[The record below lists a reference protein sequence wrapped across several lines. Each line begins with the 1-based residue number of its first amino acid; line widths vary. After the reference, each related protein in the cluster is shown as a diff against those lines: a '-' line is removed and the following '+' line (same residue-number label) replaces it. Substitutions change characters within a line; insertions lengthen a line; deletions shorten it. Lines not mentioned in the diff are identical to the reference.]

1 MSTKAIGVDFDGG
14 FDGGGGGST
23 KSSSK
28 GLCPCG
34 CDHPLSKGQHR
45 CLHSAESFHENNK
58 AKVEYQSINKS
69 RKSAAAPSFEWKRI
83 NFKVGE
89 KKILDDCWGRVTA
102 GTVCAILGPSG
113 AGKSSL
119 LNVLAGRSANAP
131 GVTISAA
138 VRVDGQLINPVSF
151 RKNIA
156 YVMQDD
162 SLMAT
167 ATPREALTFSAKM
180 RLPSTVTAAKIDEK
194 VVLLLA
200 ELGLTGCCDVMI
212 GGAMIKGIS
221 GGQRKR
227 TSVGVELVTDP
238 GLVFLDEPTSGLDS
252 FSAFSLITLMKRV
265 AGFGCTVLLT
275 IHQPSSET
283 FVLFDTVIFMKAG
296 RIVYHDAVPTIKP
309 YFTKCGYHCPENYN
323 PADFVM
329 SLIQLEDARTLQQRG
344 VYMPVHPS
352 LDNFD
357 EQNVQLNGTVV
368 DFGVE
373 HSFLVQLYALTMRE
387 VINVRRDTGALIGRF
402 LISGF
407 LNMLFGIVF
416 LGAGGRDNGNDEDFN
431 AHFGAIAFVLIS
443 GMFASAQAT
452 LMAFPFER
460 PMFLREYST
469 GTYAVAP
476 YFISK
481 LLLEIPLNFI
491 QVVYVLCILY
501 WSMDLQ
507 GSFIFIVMALFGLF
521 MACNSVAVVL
531 GSAIKDVKTGT
542 ELVPLL
548 FVPQI
553 LFAGFFIRTSQIPVF
568 LRWAQWLCSLKYAV
582 NLVLLT
588 EFNAGNESC
597 KTSEA
602 AANNCRQLLKDNNIE
617 PDQYFVSIII
627 LAALFAGLRVVGPM
641 ILAQRA
647 KRYY

>member
-1 MSTKAIGVDFDGG
+1 
-14 FDGGGGGST
+14 
-23 KSSSK
+23 
-28 GLCPCG
+28 
-34 CDHPLSKGQHR
+34 
-45 CLHSAESFHENNK
+45 
-58 AKVEYQSINKS
+58 
-69 RKSAAAPSFEWKRI
+69 
-83 NFKVGE
+83 
-89 KKILDDCWGRVTA
+89 
-102 GTVCAILGPSG
+102 
-113 AGKSSL
+113 
-119 LNVLAGRSANAP
+119 
-131 GVTISAA
+131 